1 MIRCN
6 QIFYWPCDECMWL
19 KAVGPE
25 EVIRGVPSKAK
36 WVHSNEISRRGD
48 YGFRKIYLDS
58 ICMARSRPSMVIGYM
73 RSLIN

>member
-6 QIFYWPCDECMWL
+6 QIFCWPCDECVWL
-19 KAVGPE
+19 KAVGLE
-25 EVIRGVPSKAK
+25 GVARALPSGTK
-36 WVHSNEISRRGD
+36 WVHSNEISRREDPG
-48 YGFRKIYLDS
+48 GRKVYFDS